1 MREKFIK
8 RKSSIHLNVLTVSNI
23 MNKYESSGLG
33 KYKLNYATNAM
44 KQRALQSRKGYNP
57 LYPAGEE
64 DSANP
69 EDGQRDEQRLQE
81 DQGLAAGQELQE
93 NPGPQ
98 DEQSGVDQEQP
109 DPGNKNL

>member
-1 MREKFIK
+1 
-8 RKSSIHLNVLTVSNI
+8 

-33 KYKLNYATNAM
+33 KNKLNHATNAM
-44 KQRALQSRKGYNP
+44 KQQRALQSGKGYNP
-57 LYPAGEE
+57 LYPEGEE
-64 DSANP
+64 GSVNP

-81 DQGLAAGQELQE
+81 DQGLAEGQELQE

-109 DPGNKNL
+109 DPGNKNP